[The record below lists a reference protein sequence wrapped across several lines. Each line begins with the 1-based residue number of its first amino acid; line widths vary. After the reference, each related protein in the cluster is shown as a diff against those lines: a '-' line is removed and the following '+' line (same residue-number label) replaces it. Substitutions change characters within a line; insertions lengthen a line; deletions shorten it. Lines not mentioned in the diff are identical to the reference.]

1 MCSVILNEV
10 KNLINSGKY
19 KCEILRLTPQNDVIG
34 QTLNPPLEKEDEEK
48 VLPFF
53 KGEPERILKQK
64 KPLTYLSGD
73 SARFIFTFYEI
84 LFPQNHLLNLCFLF

>member
-53 KGEPERILKQK
+53 KGEGLGGVYVTIQKVFIKNLLK
-64 KPLTYLSGD
+64 
-73 SARFIFTFYEI
+73 
-84 LFPQNHLLNLCFLF
+84 